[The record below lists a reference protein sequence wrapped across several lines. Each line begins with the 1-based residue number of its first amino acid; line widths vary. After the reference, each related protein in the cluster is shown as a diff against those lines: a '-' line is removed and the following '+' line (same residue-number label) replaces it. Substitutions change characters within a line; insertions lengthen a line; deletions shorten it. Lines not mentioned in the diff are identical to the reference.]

1 MPAQDQGYFQHKKK
15 NETFIKK
22 VFNYIVLLY
31 ILGVCLFYA
40 WRTVKWV
47 LDRTY
52 ANMMGCFDESRMPC
66 RDLICLGNVDTT
78 YQRKQIRKYS

>member
-15 NETFIKK
+15 NKTFIKK
-22 VFNYIVLLY
+22 VFNYIVLLC

-52 ANMMGCFDESRMPC
+52 ANMMGCFDESWFASEMWT
-66 RDLICLGNVDTT
+66 LHT
-78 YQRKQIRKYS
+78 RKQIRKYS